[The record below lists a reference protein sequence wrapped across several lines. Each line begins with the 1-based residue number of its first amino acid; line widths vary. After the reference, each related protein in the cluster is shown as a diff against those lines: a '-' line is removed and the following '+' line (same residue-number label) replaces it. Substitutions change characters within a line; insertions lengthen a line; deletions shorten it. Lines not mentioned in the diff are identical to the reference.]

1 LPGVVTSLYV
11 AAVAEHP
18 CKKAVIVLT
27 AKADDAVKLRLR
39 HARLNS
45 FVEFP
50 GDGCPRLQKAHAEQ
64 RKRNAEAARDRKDDR
79 GTLRLKDIHAA
90 LVSGSEEA
98 EHTAHLPRPVYAT
111 LPGDAIEAAVR
122 GSEGFGRATQ
132 HMP

>member
-1 LPGVVTSLYV
+1 M
-11 AAVAEHP
+11 
-18 CKKAVIVLT
+18 KAVTVLT

-50 GDGCPRLQKAHAEQ
+50 GDGCRRLQKAHAEQ

-90 LVSGSEEA
+90 LVPDLKKPNAPASPSSA
-98 EHTAHLPRPVYAT
+98 TTLRRHPHATTARDRSPP
-111 LPGDAIEAAVR
+111 
-122 GSEGFGRATQ
+122 
-132 HMP
+132 